1 MKKSI
6 LIIGAGF
13 GGFWSA
19 LSAMRLLDKHG
30 REDIT
35 VQVLAPVAELRVRP
49 RFYEPQVHTMRTS
62 LTRLFEA
69 TGVQFIPGVA
79 RQIDVEQQTVSYQDP
94 TGVSATLDY
103 SALVLAAGSQLNLPD
118 IQGLQAHAFNVD
130 SIEQAERLETH
141 MHRLAALPDTPA
153 RSTVVVAGGGFTG
166 IETACEMPERLREIL
181 GTDCQPRVIII
192 DRGQAVGAAMGT
204 AIAPVI
210 AQATAELGVE
220 WCLASSVV
228 AVDEHGVTLADGQRI
243 DAATVVWTAGVRA
256 SELTA
261 QVPAERD
268 PLGRL
273 HVDANLRVIGSPN
286 VFATG
291 DSAFA
296 ACDEL
301 GNHALMTCQHAIALG
316 RSAGN
321 NAAAQLLG
329 VAPVPYSQSKYV
341 TCLDLGA
348 WGAVFTEG
356 WDRQVKLVRQEG
368 KALKTQIN
376 TQWIYP
382 PIADRDVALAAADPL
397 IPVVA

>member
-1 MKKSI
+1 MKKTI

-19 LSAMRLLDKHG
+19 LSAVRLLDQHD
-30 REDIT
+30 RQDIS

-62 LTRLFEA
+62 LTQLFEA
-69 TGVQFIPGVA
+69 TGVQFIPGLA
-79 RQIDVEQQTVSYQDP
+79 RQIDVAQHTVTYQDP
-94 TGVSATLDY
+94 TGMTTTLGY

-118 IQGLQAHAFNVD
+118 IEGLQAHAFNVD

-141 MHRLAALPDTPA
+141 MQRLAALPDTPA

-166 IETACEMPERLREIL
+166 IETACEMPARLREIL
-181 GTDCQPRVIII
+181 GADCQPRVIII
-192 DRGQAVGAAMGT
+192 DRGQSVGASMGT

-210 AQATAELGVE
+210 AEATAELGVE
-220 WCLASSVV
+220 WCLSSSVV

-329 VAPVPYSQSKYV
+329 VAPVPYRQSKYV

-397 IPVVA
+397 NPVVA

>member
-1 MKKSI
+1 MKKTI

-19 LSAMRLLDKHG
+19 LSAVRLLDQHD
-30 REDIT
+30 RQDIS

-62 LTRLFEA
+62 LTQLFEA
-69 TGVQFIPGVA
+69 TGVQFIPGLA
-79 RQIDVEQQTVSYQDP
+79 RQIDVAQHTVTYQD
-94 TGVSATLDY
+94 TAGMTATLGY

-118 IQGLQAHAFNVD
+118 IEGLQAHAFNVD
-130 SIEQAERLETH
+130 TIEQAERLETH
-141 MHRLAALPDTPA
+141 MQRLAALPDTPA

-166 IETACEMPERLREIL
+166 IETACEMPARLREIL
-181 GTDCQPRVIII
+181 GADCQPRVIII
-192 DRGQAVGAAMGT
+192 DRGQSVGASMGT

-210 AQATAELGVE
+210 AEATAELGVE
-220 WCLASSVV
+220 WCLSSSVV

-301 GNHALMTCQHAIALG
+301 ATMH
-316 RSAGN
+316 
-321 NAAAQLLG
+321 
-329 VAPVPYSQSKYV
+329 
-341 TCLDLGA
+341 
-348 WGAVFTEG
+348 
-356 WDRQVKLVRQEG
+356 
-368 KALKTQIN
+368 
-376 TQWIYP
+376 
-382 PIADRDVALAAADPL
+382 
-397 IPVVA
+397 

>member
-118 IQGLQAHAFNVD
+118 IEGLQAHAFNVD

-141 MHRLAALPDTPA
+141 MHSLAALPDTPA

-210 AQATAELGVE
+210 AEATAELGVE

-382 PIADRDVALAAADPL
+382 PVADRTIALAAADPL

>member
-94 TGVSATLDY
+94 AGVSATLNY

-141 MHRLAALPDTPA
+141 MHSLATFPDTPA

-181 GTDCQPRVIII
+181 GADCQPRVIII

-228 AVDEHGVTLADGQRI
+228 AVDEQGVTLADGQRI

-273 HVDANLRVIGSPN
+273 HVDANLRVIDSPN

-329 VAPVPYSQSKYV
+329 VTPVPYSQSKYV

>member
-210 AQATAELGVE
+210 AEATAELGVE

>member
-1 MKKSI
+1 MKKTI

-19 LSAMRLLDKHG
+19 LSAVRLLDKHG
-30 REDIT
+30 REDIA

-62 LTRLFEA
+62 LTELFEE
-69 TGVQFIPGVA
+69 TGVQFIAGLA
-79 RQIDVEQQTVSYQDP
+79 RQIDVEQQTVSYLDQSG
-94 TGVSATLDY
+94 TTATLGY
-103 SALVLAAGSQLNLPD
+103 SALVLAAGSTLNLPD
-118 IQGLQAHAFNVD
+118 IAGLQAHAFNVD

-141 MHRLAALPDTPA
+141 MQHLAALPDTPA
-153 RSTVVVAGGGFTG
+153 RNTVVVAGGGFTG
-166 IETACEMPERLREIL
+166 IETACEMPARLREIL
-181 GTDCQPRVIII
+181 GADCQPRVIII
-192 DRGQAVGAAMGT
+192 DRAQNVGASMGA

-210 AQATAELGVE
+210 AEATAELGVE

-228 AVDEHGVTLADGQRI
+228 AVDERGVTLADGQRI

-273 HVDANLRVIGSPN
+273 HVDANLRVIGSHT

-291 DSAFA
+291 DSAYA
-296 ACDEL
+296 ACDDQ
-301 GNHALMTCQHAIALG
+301 GNYAMMTCQHAIALG

-321 NAAAQLLG
+321 NAAAQLIG
-329 VAPVPYSQSKYV
+329 VAPVPYSQARYV

-382 PIADRDVALAAADPL
+382 PVADRAVALAAADPL

>member
-94 TGVSATLDY
+94 AGVSATLNY

-141 MHRLAALPDTPA
+141 MHSLAALPDTPA

-181 GTDCQPRVIII
+181 GADCQPRVIII

-210 AQATAELGVE
+210 AEATAELGVE

-228 AVDEHGVTLADGQRI
+228 AVDEQGVTLADGQRI

>member
-94 TGVSATLDY
+94 AGVSATLNY

-141 MHRLAALPDTPA
+141 MHSLATFPDTPA

-181 GTDCQPRVIII
+181 GADCQPRVIII

-210 AQATAELGVE
+210 AEATAELGVE

-228 AVDEHGVTLADGQRI
+228 AVDEQGVTLADGQRI

>member
-141 MHRLAALPDTPA
+141 MHGLAVLPDSPA

-166 IETACEMPERLREIL
+166 IETACEMPQRLREIL
-181 GTDCQPRVIII
+181 GADCQPRVIII

-210 AQATAELGVE
+210 AEATAELGVE

-228 AVDEHGVTLADGQRI
+228 AVDEQGVTLADGQRI

-256 SELTA
+256 SELTD